1 MNPLVAACTVY
12 YGILAT
18 SPEATPDAAA
28 EMTRRMVAVDNIAV
42 RDGTVVD
49 HDKTVIAIFDHL
61 DAEPASLIPF
71 MRSMNNGY
79 RCARLYF
86 KTLEMSE

>member
-1 MNPLVAACTVY
+1 MSPLVAACTVY

-18 SPEATPDAAA
+18 SPAANPDAAA
-28 EMTRRMVAVDNIAV
+28 EMTRRMVAVDAIAV
-42 RDGTVVD
+42 RDGTVAD
-49 HDKTVIAIFDHL
+49 HDKAVVALFEHL

-71 MRSMNNGY
+71 MRSMNNGF